1 MPDIDIESTFGPRI
15 EKIFSDAS
23 LTEYSYYAV
32 PKSIKTQALLFIGL
46 NPSSSQEDRKEFYD
60 SHATKHSY
68 FVKFPTLAPE
78 GLPWTHIDLLFVRQ
92 TSQSAMKAMWENPK
106 SPAEKKFLRDQLEL
120 SKCMIEMAR
129 PRIIVVCNTLA
140 RDMMKKDEE
149 ETQQQKKDD
158 EEEIFDFPFAFD
170 DDIGTYKIGEHP
182 KLGGVP
188 VFFTSM
194 LTGQRALDNGS
205 FKRLEWHIKWVHSKL
220 KNGAIRASEK

>member
-23 LTEYSYYAV
+23 LTKKYSYAV
-32 PKSIKTQALLFIGL
+32 PKSIKTQALLFVGI
-46 NPSSSQEDRKEFYD
+46 NPSLPKKRHARKEFYD
-60 SHATKHSY
+60 SHASEHPY
-68 FVKFPTLAPE
+68 FTKFPTLAPE

-92 TSQSAMKAMWENPK
+92 TSQSAVKAMWENPS
-106 SPAEKKFLRDQLEL
+106 SPVEKKFLREQLEL

-140 RDMMKKDEE
+140 RDMMQEGE
-149 ETQQQKKDD
+149 QQKK
-158 EEEIFDFPFAFD
+158 EEKIFDFTFVFD
-170 DDIGTYKIGEHP
+170 KGIGTHRIKNHP
-182 KLGGVP
+182 KLGEVP

-205 FKRLEWHIKWVHSKL
+205 FERLEWHIEQVNSKL

>member
-1 MPDIDIESTFGPRI
+1 MPDIDIESTFGPSI

-23 LTEYSYYAV
+23 LTKKYSYAV
-32 PKSIKTQALLFIGL
+32 PKSIKTQALLFVGI

-60 SHATKHSY
+60 SHATGHSY
-68 FVKFPTLAPE
+68 FAKFPTLAPK

-92 TSQSAMKAMWENPK
+92 TSQSAVKAMWK
-106 SPAEKKFLRDQLEL
+106 SPSSPVEKKFLRDQLEL

-140 RDMMKKDEE
+140 RDMMKKDE
-149 ETQQQKKDD
+149 

-205 FKRLEWHIKWVHSKL
+205 FERLEWHIKWVHSKL